1 MEIKQLS
8 YHRNGICGAGFYTGI
23 LIDNDNDRKVFT
35 HFPDTNEDGDLI
47 NGDNV
52 RTAILDLDILINK
65 EETRLM
71 HNSWRG
77 DWYHDF
83 IVDAIIEDQEKLK
96 KELEQ
101 KYNKVV

>member
-8 YHRNGICGAGFYTGI
+8 YHRNGVCGAGFYTGI

-35 HFPDTNEDGDLI
+35 HFPDHNEDGELI
-47 NGDNV
+47 NGDNC

-65 EETRLM
+65 EETRFM

-77 DWYHDF
+77 DW
-83 IVDAIIEDQEKLK
+83 
-96 KELEQ
+96 
-101 KYNKVV
+101 

>member
-1 MEIKQLS
+1 MKITQLS
-8 YHRNGICGAGFYTGI
+8 YHRNGVCGDGFYTWI
-23 LIDNDNDRKVFT
+23 VVDENNESKVFV
-35 HFPDTNEDGDLI
+35 HFPDHNEDGELI
-47 NGDNV
+47 NWDNV

-65 EETRLM
+65 EETRFM
-71 HNSWRG
+71 KNSWRG

-83 IVDAIIEDQEKLK
+83 IVDAIIKDNEKTR

>member
-65 EETRLM
+65 EETRFM
-71 HNSWRG
+71 KNSWRG
-77 DWYHDF
+77 DHYHDF
-83 IVDAIIEDQEKLK
+83 IVDAIIKDQEKLK